1 VTGLDAK
8 SQSRKGITIQ
18 HPGTNARDRKVDE
31 NEISHAIIGS
41 AIEVHR
47 VLGPGLL
54 ESVYEAALTYELRD
68 KGFIVHQQQELPVIY
83 KKLALPGGFRM
94 DLLVNDLVVVEI
106 KSVEKLMPIHEAQVL
121 TYLKLSG
128 KKLGLV
134 LNFNSTAIGA
144 SVRRVV
150 NNL

>member
-1 VTGLDAK
+1 
-8 SQSRKGITIQ
+8 
-18 HPGTNARDRKVDE
+18 VDE
-31 NEISHAIIGS
+31 NELSHSIIGA

-54 ESVYEAALTYELRD
+54 ESVYEAALSNEPRER
-68 KGFIVHQQQELPVIY
+68 GFIVHQQQELTVIY
-83 KKLALPGGFRM
+83 KGRELPGGFRM
-94 DLLVNDLVVVEI
+94 DLLVNELVVVEI

-134 LNFNSTAIGA
+134 LNFNSTAISA

>member
-1 VTGLDAK
+1 M
-8 SQSRKGITIQ
+8 
-18 HPGTNARDRKVDE
+18 DE
-31 NEISHAIIGS
+31 NELSHSIIGA

-54 ESVYEAALTYELRD
+54 ESVYEAALSNEPRER
-68 KGFIVHQQQELPVIY
+68 GFIVHQQQELPVIY
-83 KKLALPGGFRM
+83 KGRELPGGFRM
-94 DLLVNDLVVVEI
+94 DLLVNELVVVEI

-134 LNFNSTAIGA
+134 LNFNSTAISA

>member
-1 VTGLDAK
+1 M
-8 SQSRKGITIQ
+8 
-18 HPGTNARDRKVDE
+18 DE
-31 NEISHAIIGS
+31 NELSHAIIGA
-41 AIEVHR
+41 AIEAHR

-54 ESVYEAALTYELRD
+54 ESVYEAALSHELKER
-68 KGFIVHQQQELPVIY
+68 GLNVQQQLELPVIY
-83 KKLALPGGFRM
+83 KGLELLGGYRI
-94 DLLVNDLVVVEI
+94 DLLVNGLVVVEI

-128 KKLGLV
+128 KKLGLL
-134 LNFNSTAIGA
+134 LNFNATAVGA

>member
-1 VTGLDAK
+1 M
-8 SQSRKGITIQ
+8 
-18 HPGTNARDRKVDE
+18 DE
-31 NEISHAIIGS
+31 NELSHVIIGA

-54 ESVYEAALTYELRD
+54 ESVYEAALTYELRQR
-68 KGFIVHQQQELPVIY
+68 GLIVHQQKELPVLY
-83 KKLALPGGFRM
+83 KGLELPGGFRM
-94 DLLVNDLVVVEI
+94 DLLVNDRVVIEI
-106 KSVEKLMPIHEAQVL
+106 KSVEKLMPIHKAQVL

-134 LNFNSTAIGA
+134 LNFNSTAVGA

-150 NNL
+150 NDL

>member
-1 VTGLDAK
+1 M
-8 SQSRKGITIQ
+8 
-18 HPGTNARDRKVDE
+18 DE
-31 NEISHAIIGS
+31 NELSHSIIGA

-54 ESVYEAALTYELRD
+54 ESVYEAALSNEPRER
-68 KGFIVHQQQELPVIY
+68 GFIVHQQQELTVIY
-83 KKLALPGGFRM
+83 KGRELPGGFRM
-94 DLLVNDLVVVEI
+94 DLLVNELVVVEI

-134 LNFNSTAIGA
+134 LNFNSTAISA